1 MDKRKT
7 AIILFAVLI
16 VLLLLFID
24 TRKIEKS
31 ERGIDFIQKPTAF
44 IDAVFYKTEP
54 VEGTCN
60 LTLELFSKVEG
71 ADVYV
76 DFLIPE
82 DVNMISGTRK
92 WTGKIKKDEKEKI
105 LIQVTKPSGVK
116 RLIEAS
122 IAASCEGRMSHS
134 AKGLTVGESLEKQ
147 TAPKTDSK
155 GRPVKEYKGGEKKE
169 G

>member
-7 AIILFAVLI
+7 AVILFAVLI
-16 VLLLLFID
+16 VLVLLFID
-24 TRKIEKS
+24 TRRIEKS

-60 LTLELFSKVEG
+60 LTLELFSKVEE

-76 DFLIPE
+76 DFMIPD
-82 DVNMISGTRK
+82 DVNMISGARK
-92 WTGKIKKDEKEKI
+92 WTGKIKNGEKEKI
-105 LIQVTKPSGVK
+105 QIQVTRPSGVK
-116 RLIEAS
+116 RLIEVS
-122 IAASCEGRMSHS
+122 IAASYEGRMSHT

-155 GRPVKEYKGGEKKE
+155 GRPVKEYEGEKKE

>member
-7 AIILFAVLI
+7 ATVLFAVLV
-16 VLLLLFID
+16 VLVLLFID
-24 TRKIEKS
+24 TRRIEKS

-60 LTLELFSKVEG
+60 LTLEITSKVEE

-76 DFLIPE
+76 DFMIPD
-82 DVNMISGTRK
+82 DVNLISGERR

-105 LIQVTKPSGVK
+105 LLQVAKPSGVK

-122 IAASCEGRMSHS
+122 IAASFEGRMSHS

-147 TAPKTDSK
+147 AAPKTDSK
-155 GRPVKEYKGGEKKE
+155 GRPVKEYKGNGA
-169 G
+169 